1 MTLGQLPRRLAI
13 RKYTADA
20 ILFREN
26 QSNKKDILMI
36 AAFQVGMQRSHIFGP
51 LYKFLPGPLGD
62 VWTLCLLA
70 SCSNSFLGT
79 WQMLM
84 R

>member
-1 MTLGQLPRRLAI
+1 MEQTNHCVDVFMKTLCMAMTLGQLPRRLAI

-62 VWTLCLLA
+62 V
-70 SCSNSFLGT
+70 
-79 WQMLM
+79 
-84 R
+84 